1 MNILPLTL
9 VNEFQILKAEN
20 VLFILQAIFTIIH
33 FAFSGWVPPLI
44 PQSYDASA
52 MKAEERGVVP
62 AWYQGSG
69 GPG

>member
-1 MNILPLTL
+1 MKVLPLTL

-33 FAFSGWVPPLI
+33 FAFSSWIPLLI
-44 PQSYDASA
+44 PQYYDAA
-52 MKAEERGVVP
+52 AVKAEERGVAP